1 MTRSPVGPAG
11 GRADLAKLRPLVS
24 KNPARAA
31 GLADRGTLAPG
42 VRLHN

>member
-1 MTRSPVGPAG
+1 
-11 GRADLAKLRPLVS
+11 VS
-24 KNPARAA
+24 ENPARAA